1 MLAATVFDLDGTL
14 ADSATTWTLVIGTVA
29 ARHGHAWT
37 RDDRTAIQGTGTTH
51 WSGYLADRCP
61 DLTPESA
68 VAECVEG
75 MVAAVEFGRF
85 GLLPGAA
92 RLVTAA
98 AERGPVGLVSA
109 SPGRYVRAAV
119 TASGL
124 ARHLRTIVTGD
135 DVAHGKPAPDPYLLA
150 AHRLGV
156 PPHRCLAVED
166 SGSGIRSAHTAG
178 MTVLA
183 IPHAATALDHDVL
196 ELATHRATDARTATG
211 TVLSLIGVPGH
222 EPATAELFARH
233 PAVAP

>member
-109 SPGRYVRAAV
+109 SPGATSGRRSPRRASPGTCARSSPV
-119 TASGL
+119 TTSRTANPHRTRTSWPRTASACRRTGVSPSRTPVPAS
-124 ARHLRTIVTGD
+124 ARRTR
-135 DVAHGKPAPDPYLLA
+135 PA
-150 AHRLGV
+150 
-156 PPHRCLAVED
+156 
-166 SGSGIRSAHTAG
+166 
-178 MTVLA
+178 
-183 IPHAATALDHDVL
+183 
-196 ELATHRATDARTATG
+196 
-211 TVLSLIGVPGH
+211 
-222 EPATAELFARH
+222 
-233 PAVAP
+233 